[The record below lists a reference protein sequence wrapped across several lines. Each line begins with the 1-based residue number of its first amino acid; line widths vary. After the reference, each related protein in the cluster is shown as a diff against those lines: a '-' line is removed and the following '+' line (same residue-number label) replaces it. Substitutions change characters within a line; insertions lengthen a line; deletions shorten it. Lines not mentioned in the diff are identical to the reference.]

1 MDTKFSVA
9 IHTLILISESETPLN
24 SETIAAS
31 VGTNASYIRKITG
44 LLKKSNII
52 ESHRGI
58 TGFKLKQPAEDVT
71 LLQIYRAVNGSGQ
84 VRLFDIHM
92 NPNDKCMVGR
102 HIKPVLK
109 EMFSELED
117 ALCHSLSE
125 KTLADCIDNIRGKIM
140 ME

>member
-1 MDTKFSVA
+1 MDTKFSAA
-9 IHTLILISESETPLN
+9 IHTLILISESKTPLN

-31 VGTNASYIRKITG
+31 VGTNASYIRKITT

-58 TGFKLKQPAEDVT
+58 TGFKLRQRAEDVT
-71 LLQIYRAVNGSGQ
+71 LLQIYRAVNASEQ

-117 ALCHSLSE
+117 TLCLSLSE
-125 KTLADCIDNIRGKIM
+125 KTLADCIGNIRGKIM
-140 ME
+140 AE